1 MNLNTQMDAV
11 PSQII
16 SQSLQHKMEEMII
29 DNYENSANILKDD
42 NVSMNV
48 ENLAQSQN
56 VNENYSITSVNMG
69 VSLEFLNF

>member
-11 PSQII
+11 PSQTI
-16 SQSLQHKMEEMII
+16 SQSLQHKIEDNMII
-29 DNYENSANILKDD
+29 DNYENSASILKDD

-69 VSLEFLNF
+69 VSLEF